1 MNLCSTDFSLW
12 GLGLA
17 STKPH
22 RLKSVLLNANPMLMN
37 DPEIVAELR
46 ALYPEYEAALMA
58 NDAETLTRMFW
69 NSSHAM
75 RFGVSE
81 NLYGIEEIDAFR
93 KGRSPANLARTVRRL
108 DIVTFGRD
116 FGSVTLEFER
126 TVNGK
131 IISGRQSQ
139 AWVRF
144 PEGWRIV
151 SAHVSVLK

>member
-1 MNLCSTDFSLW
+1 MQINE
-12 GLGLA
+12 
-17 STKPH
+17 
-22 RLKSVLLNANPMLMN
+22 
-37 DPEIVAELR
+37 PEIVAELQ
-46 ALYPEYEAALMA
+46 ALYPKYEAALMA

-69 NSSHAM
+69 ASPQAM

-81 NLYGIEEIDAFR
+81 NLYGIEEIDAYR
-93 KGRSPANLARTVRRL
+93 KARPPANLVRTVRRL

-126 TVNGK
+126 AVDGK

-139 AWVRF
+139 VWVRF

-151 SAHVSVLK
+151 SAHVSVRK